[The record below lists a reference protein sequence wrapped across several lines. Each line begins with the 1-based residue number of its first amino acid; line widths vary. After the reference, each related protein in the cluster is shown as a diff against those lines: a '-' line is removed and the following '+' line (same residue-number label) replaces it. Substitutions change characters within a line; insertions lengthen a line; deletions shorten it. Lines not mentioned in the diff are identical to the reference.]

1 MKITDTSIKNPIRLI
16 LQCKLT
22 VEVPQLLFKLTRQQY
37 PLQLAYAMSINKAQ
51 GQSLSHIGVD
61 LRAQVF
67 AHSQLYVALS
77 RTTNADN
84 VSVLVSTD
92 NKEYTVD
99 NVV

>member
-1 MKITDTSIKNPIRLI
+1 
-16 LQCKLT
+16 
-22 VEVPQLLFKLTRQQY
+22 
-37 PLQLAYAMSINKAQ
+37 MSINKAQ

-67 AHSQLYVALS
+67 AHGQLYVALS

-92 NKEYTVD
+92 NKEHTVD
-99 NVV
+99 NVVWPEVLTSVPRPRAQRVVQHF